1 MEQNFTKQPQTPIT
15 QEEKYEFPTEEVTLP
30 SKGLLYPEGHP
41 LRSGVIKL
49 KYMTAREE
57 DILTNSNYIKNGTV
71 INKLLQSVIVTPI
84 DYNDLLIGDKNS
96 ILIAA
101 RILGYG
107 SDYTFKYTDPS
118 TGDSEEITIDLSE
131 LDDKELDES
140 LMVEGR
146 NEFAFTLPYSK
157 IDITFKLLTHGDEE
171 KIQKELKGLK
181 KINKFSSAELTTRL
195 KYAIISV
202 NGDRDTKTIREFVDN
217 RLLARD
223 SKAFR
228 NYLGEMMPDIDM
240 EVDIEFESG
249 ASAGGVSIPLG
260 INFFWPDA

>member
-1 MEQNFTKQPQTPIT
+1 
-15 QEEKYEFPTEEVTLP
+15 
-30 SKGLLYPEGHP
+30 
-41 LRSGVIKL
+41 
-49 KYMTAREE
+49 
-57 DILTNSNYIKNGTV
+57 
-71 INKLLQSVIVTPI
+71 
-84 DYNDLLIGDKNS
+84 
-96 ILIAA
+96 
-101 RILGYG
+101 
-107 SDYTFKYTDPS
+107 
-118 TGDSEEITIDLSE
+118 
-131 LDDKELDES
+131 
-140 LMVEGR
+140 MVEGR

-249 ASAGGVSIPLG
+249 ASAEGVSIPLG

>member
-118 TGDSEEITIDLSE
+118 NGDEEEITIDLTE

-249 ASAGGVSIPLG
+249 ASAEGVSIPLG